1 MITSSFLHVRFAISG
16 KDEEW
21 QEALSN
27 SKSNV
32 NVISVTSTKRK
43 AKVSMSSHVMMNEC
57 FC

>member
-1 MITSSFLHVRFAISG
+1 MITSSFFHVRFAISG

-21 QEALSN
+21 QEALSS
-27 SKSNV
+27 SKSSV

-43 AKVSMSSHVMMNEC
+43 AKVSMSSHIKVNEC